1 MFALK
6 FQENITCLHWANPTG
21 LLALLFLV
29 SGGKTPPC
37 FKSLVRQLLMLTLA
51 ASPFVCIPQLTPGN
65 KLIDLLRVP
74 IGFCIGLQCSVWGLG
89 RDREGFETQDLCG
102 FKIQP
107 FLKQLPRKYSE
118 MTEIRSPTQAGNRVA
133 AKSHSK
139 WKYTFKRERIFPL
152 IALCFS

>member
-1 MFALK
+1 MVK
-6 FQENITCLHWANPTG
+6 EKHSVLHDQVAEQT
-21 LLALLFLV
+21 V
-29 SGGKTPPC
+29 SFCDLMSFGELEKNQGA
-37 FKSLVRQLLMLTLA
+37 LVRKSNKNSNST
-51 ASPFVCIPQLTPGN
+51 SPFVCIPQLTPDN
-65 KLIDLLRVP
+65 KPIDLLQVP
-74 IGFCIGLQCSVWGLG
+74 IGFCIGLQCSVWGLE

-107 FLKQLPRKYSE
+107 FLKQLPSKYSE